1 MKTITF
7 YNDKINQEFP
17 ILQKKVFSKFGQKIE
32 QIKIE
37 NWVTHG
43 KHIDNFLETIKDE
56 NEIIVLFDIDSIPL
70 NHQIIPKAVKWSQE
84 NIGIYSMAQTAKNLN
99 YPIIHAAPAFM
110 VFSIKTYNHLG
121 RPSFTTNKRSDCGGE
136 MTWSARDKG
145 VDVFLLY
152 PSSTEIPH
160 TKVENGQGSI
170 FFGYGTTYG
179 NSIYHAFES
188 RFRSKDSFFI
198 KKCEEILKW

>member
-43 KHIDNFLETIKDE
+43 KHIDDFLETIKDE

-110 VFSIKTYNHLG
+110 VFSIKSYNHLG
-121 RPSFTTNKRSDCGGE
+121 RPSFTTNKKMGYNISFKEDILELNGWERQDDTYYEIVGGCQLE
-136 MTWSARDKG
+136 L
-145 VDVFLLY
+145 V
-152 PSSTEIPH
+152 
-160 TKVENGQGSI
+160 
-170 FFGYGTTYG
+170 
-179 NSIYHAFES
+179 
-188 RFRSKDSFFI
+188 
-198 KKCEEILKW
+198 